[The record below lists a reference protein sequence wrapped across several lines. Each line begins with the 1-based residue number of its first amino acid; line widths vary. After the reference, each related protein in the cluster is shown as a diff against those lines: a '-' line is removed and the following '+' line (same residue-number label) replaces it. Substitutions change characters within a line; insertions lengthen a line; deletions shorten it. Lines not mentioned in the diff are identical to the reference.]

1 MQQVQVFEPWHV
13 ALLDSARRLL
23 PQSRPARALA
33 AVGGLSFA
41 SVLTVALLWV
51 AARVDIL
58 TLLGSGALERLRDAL
73 LSAGGT
79 AVGAAI
85 GDPSLEVVQ
94 SGGGIAVVA
103 TAFLLSLIVAATGLR
118 LAAAAS
124 RRRRG

>member
-1 MQQVQVFEPWHV
+1 
-13 ALLDSARRLL
+13 
-23 PQSRPARALA
+23 
-33 AVGGLSFA
+33 
-41 SVLTVALLWV
+41 V

-58 TLLGSGALERLRDAL
+58 TLLGAAPSSGSGTPL

-94 SGGGIAVVA
+94 SGGGVAVVA
-103 TAFLLSLIVAATGLR
+103 TAFLLSLIVAAAGLR